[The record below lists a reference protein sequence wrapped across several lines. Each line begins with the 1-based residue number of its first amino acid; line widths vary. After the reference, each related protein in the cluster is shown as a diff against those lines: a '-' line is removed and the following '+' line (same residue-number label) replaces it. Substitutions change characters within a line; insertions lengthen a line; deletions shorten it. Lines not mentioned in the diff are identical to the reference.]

1 MVLARN
7 TLVWSWPTRRAHENL
22 AAFSSVA
29 RRICSVAIL
38 ALGTSASVPRAVS
51 GRRVTSCLCDLRR
64 PSSRARQH
72 TYYMPFVHVAW
83 LPKACRTA
91 AVRKEVAD
99 AIAKAMVSVKSA
111 DVPADKLVIRFS
123 ESVDGFPLPKGHAT
137 NPELAAPQVEGAEA
151 YLKDR

>member
-38 ALGTSASVPRAVS
+38 ALRGSDLPVGGVVRPIRA
-51 GRRVTSCLCDLRR
+51 L
-64 PSSRARQH
+64 QH
-72 TYYMPFVHVAW
+72 TYHMPFVHVAW